1 MFIKLLLKNSLPNC
15 FNSTPLKIKMNIK
28 LKSNIFSQLYNGN
41 KFSFAKEYHSF
52 QCEVNINNTNS

>member
-28 LKSNIFSQLYNGN
+28 LKSNIFFSIVQWKQVFLCKRISQ
-41 KFSFAKEYHSF
+41 FPM
-52 QCEVNINNTNS
+52 